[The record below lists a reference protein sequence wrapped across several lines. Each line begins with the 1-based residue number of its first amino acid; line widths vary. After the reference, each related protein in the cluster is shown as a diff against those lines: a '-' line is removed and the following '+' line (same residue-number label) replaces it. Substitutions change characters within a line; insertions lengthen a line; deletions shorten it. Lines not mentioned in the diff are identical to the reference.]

1 MKNLFGT
8 IQGRLLP
15 KYKGRYQ
22 AHPLGYWEDEFHI
35 AKDIGLDCVEFI
47 LDYNDADQNPML
59 NSDGLEKLKLII
71 ASTGVIVKT
80 VCADYFMEAP
90 LHSENDAIS
99 DKSMSVLNKLLE
111 SASQLNVSD
120 IVIPCV
126 DQSSL
131 SSDIAMDRF
140 VQKINKVIP
149 IIEKRG
155 INLSLETDLDPVNFL
170 KLLNKFD
177 SKRITVNYDIG
188 NSASLGF
195 DPIEELKAYGNR
207 ITDIHIKDRLLGGG
221 PVFLGTG
228 NANFEK
234 FFSALSVFQYKGPFI
249 MQAYRDSEGV
259 EIFKKQLEYIKE
271 IISNHLK

>member
-1 MKNLFGT
+1 MLRTCDNIWSLIKVKNLLGT

-71 ASTGVIVKT
+71 ANTGVIVKT

-90 LHSENDAIS
+90 LHSNDDIVS
-99 DKSMSVLNKLLE
+99 EKSFTVLERLIETSKKLKIT
-111 SASQLNVSD
+111 D

-131 SSDIAMDRF
+131 RNKESAYKFIDQIT
-140 VQKINKVIP
+140 KIIP
-149 IIEKRG
+149 TIEKG
-155 INLSLETDLDPVNFL
+155 DINLL
-170 KLLNKFD
+170 
-177 SKRITVNYDIG
+177 
-188 NSASLGF
+188 
-195 DPIEELKAYGNR
+195 
-207 ITDIHIKDRLLGGG
+207 
-221 PVFLGTG
+221 
-228 NANFEK
+228 
-234 FFSALSVFQYKGPFI
+234 
-249 MQAYRDSEGV
+249 
-259 EIFKKQLEYIKE
+259 
-271 IISNHLK
+271 